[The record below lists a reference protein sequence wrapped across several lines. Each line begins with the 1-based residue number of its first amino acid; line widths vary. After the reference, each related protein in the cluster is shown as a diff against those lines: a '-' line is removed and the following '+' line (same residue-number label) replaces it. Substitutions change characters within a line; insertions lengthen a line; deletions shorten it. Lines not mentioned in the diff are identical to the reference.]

1 MFSQNGA
8 AVVVSLSFS
17 RMELDD
23 VAGVDEDLLH
33 VAVGRHQP
41 DVIHGSTVNAS
52 LIPEDDWKLQLYFK
66 SF

>member
-52 LIPEDDWKLQLYFK
+52 LIPEDD
-66 SF
+66 